1 MSSVL
6 LKKGIHALR
15 SNSLNNSLTKFFL
28 STEKELKSNNN
39 NNFGQKVHE
48 NKTKISLTDKI
59 QFFNSKSIEYNHGW
73 NNTSLLIC
81 SKSTNFFTNNETG
94 IICSFIWFAKYLF
107 FFSHKSKSSI

>member
-28 STEKELKSNNN
+28 STEKELKSSNNN
-39 NNFGQKVHE
+39 NIFDHKVYE

-59 QFFNSKSIEYNHGW
+59 QFFNSKSIEYNYGW

-81 SKSTNFFTNNETG
+81 SKSMNFFINNETG
-94 IICSFIWFAKYLF
+94 RFILLFGLLNICPF
-107 FFSHKSKSSI
+107 FTKI

>member
-39 NNFGQKVHE
+39 NNYSHKVYE
-48 NKTKISLTDKI
+48 NRKISFTERI
-59 QFFNSKSIEYNHGW
+59 QFFDSKSIEYNHGW

-81 SKSTNFFTNNETG
+81 SKSMNFFLNNETG
-94 IICSFIWFAKYLF
+94 IFVLLFGLPNICS
-107 FFSHKSKSSI
+107 FFSHKSY